1 MLGHGGSIGAMTM
14 TSKTILDWV
23 SKLAFS
29 GGVTLTATYLAALM
43 LTYKA
48 F

>member
-1 MLGHGGSIGAMTM
+1 MT
-14 TSKTILDWV
+14 TKTILDWI

-29 GGVTLTATYLAALM
+29 GGVTLTATYLAALVM
-43 LTYKA
+43 TYRV